1 MAISTGD
8 VAVECAGV
16 TAGYSDLPAVRD
28 LDLAVRSGEI
38 VALFGANGSGKT
50 TSLLALTGEL
60 PLMRGVVKWQGQL
73 TRPRLYRLARRGLA
87 WVPDDGGVFMTM
99 SVRDNLRLGRG
110 SIQDAVDIFPELG
123 KLLDR
128 SAGLLS
134 GGEQHMLALGRALA
148 SNPSVLLLDELSLG
162 LSPVAV
168 ERLFDVLQAAV
179 RERSIAVLLVEQ
191 QARRALEIVDRWYML
206 ANGIVV
212 AEGDRSRNVDMM
224 ESMYLSGVRELPS
237 GEEGAVN

>member
-1 MAISTGD
+1 MTVTAGQC
-8 VAVECAGV
+8 AVECVGV

-28 LDLAVRSGEI
+28 LNLAVRPGEI

-60 PLMRGVVKWQGQL
+60 PLMRGVVKWDGRPM
-73 TRPRLYRLARRGLA
+73 RPRLYRLARHGLA
-87 WVPDDGGVFMTM
+87 WVPDDGGVLMTM

-123 KLLDR
+123 RLLDR

-148 SNPSVLLLDELSLG
+148 SEPSVLLLDELSLG

-179 RERSIAVLLVEQ
+179 HERSIAVLLVEQ

-206 ANGIVV
+206 AHGGVV

-224 ESMYLSGVRELPS
+224 ESLYLSGVRELSTGP
-237 GEEGAVN
+237 EEAAD